1 MRWLWRLMI
10 LFVVISLVKVFIIT
24 PQPQAFI
31 TWPEGQDWKR
41 RVQWQV
47 QQWQRQAQDLP
58 ATVQMEVKQLWNEF
72 QPQGDG
78 KSV

>member
-10 LFVVISLVKVFIIT
+10 LFIFISFFKMFLST

-31 TWPEGQDWKR
+31 TWPERQDWTR

-58 ATVQMEVKQLWNEF
+58 ASVQMEIKHFRDEF